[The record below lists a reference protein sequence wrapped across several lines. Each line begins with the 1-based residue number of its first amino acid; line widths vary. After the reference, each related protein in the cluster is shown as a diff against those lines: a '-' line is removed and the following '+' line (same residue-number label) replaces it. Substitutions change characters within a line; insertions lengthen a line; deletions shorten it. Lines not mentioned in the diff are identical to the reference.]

1 MNDLTLSYE
10 KDYHQWIEQ
19 HIQLLKTGQWQEL
32 DTVHLIEELEG
43 MANRDKHALISHF
56 KILILHLLKWEFQRA
71 DLHDR
76 WEEFTGKSWR
86 NTIIEQRSEIQDLL
100 EQIPSLK
107 NALNDSIIRAYPKAV
122 LLAAKETGLDK
133 NHFPTHCPYTV
144 EQILDDDFYPQ
155 AN

>member
-1 MNDLTLSYE
+1 MNDLAVSYE

-19 HIQLLKTGQWQEL
+19 HIQLLKTGQWHAL

-43 MANRDKHALISHF
+43 MANRDKHELVSHLV
-56 KILILHLLKWEFQRA
+56 ILMAHLLRWQFQLKHLTERWGEFQ
-71 DLHDR
+71 
-76 WEEFTGKSWR
+76 GNSWR
-86 NTIIEQRSEIQDLL
+86 ASMIEQRYRVQAQL
-100 EQIPSLK
+100 EHIPSLK

-133 NHFPTHCPYTV
+133 NHFPIHCPYTV